1 MGKVYLCFKI
11 LIVLKYIFITGG
23 VLSSLGKGIIS
34 SSIGFLLKRKGLKVS
49 IIKCDPYL
57 NVDAGTMNP
66 FQHGEVF
73 VTEDGGETD
82 LDIGHYERFL
92 NENLSKE
99 NNITSGQV
107 YLSVIEKERKGEYL
121 GSTVQIIPHLTDE
134 IKNRIR
140 NVGIKNNVDI
150 LICEIGGTVG
160 DIESLPFLEAIRQMK
175 LEEGED
181 STFYIHV
188 GMLIYLRNVNE
199 IKTKPIQHSI
209 QKLREI
215 GIQPDAIVLRSE
227 KEVDYEAIKKVAMFS
242 NIPINRVFIS
252 PDLETVYELPI
263 VLNKQNIV
271 DAILEKLRIFK
282 YEKIDLKD
290 WENFVFNIKNPKK
303 EVKIAIV
310 GKYVNVKDAYKS
322 IFEAL
327 IHAGAKINV
336 RAKGILINSE
346 ESFDLS
352 QFDGIII
359 PGGFGSRGIEGK
371 IKAIEFCRLNNKPI
385 LGICLGMQL
394 MVIEFARN
402 VLNLKDANSTEFDKF
417 TPYPVITLLENQKY
431 INYYGGTLRLG
442 SNPIK
447 IKRGTLAYEI
457 YKSEIIYERHRHRYE
472 FNPEFRNE
480 FEKNGFIVSGE
491 YLDSDIA
498 EIMEIKEHKFFIGVQ
513 FHPEYKSTV
522 ENPHPLF
529 VHFVKSALE
538 QNG

>member
-513 FHPEYKSTV
+513 FHPEFKSKALSPSPIFV
-522 ENPHPLF
+522 ELI
-529 VHFVKSALE
+529 KKCLE
-538 QNG
+538 

>member
-1 MGKVYLCFKI
+1 
-11 LIVLKYIFITGG
+11 
-23 VLSSLGKGIIS
+23 
-34 SSIGFLLKRKGLKVS
+34 
-49 IIKCDPYL
+49 
-57 NVDAGTMNP
+57 
-66 FQHGEVF
+66 
-73 VTEDGGETD
+73 
-82 LDIGHYERFL
+82 
-92 NENLSKE
+92 
-99 NNITSGQV
+99 
-107 YLSVIEKERKGEYL
+107 
-121 GSTVQIIPHLTDE
+121 
-134 IKNRIR
+134 
-140 NVGIKNNVDI
+140 
-150 LICEIGGTVG
+150 
-160 DIESLPFLEAIRQMK
+160 MK

-513 FHPEYKSTV
+513 FHPEFKSKALSPSPIFV
-522 ENPHPLF
+522 ELI
-529 VHFVKSALE
+529 KKCLE
-538 QNG
+538 